1 MLRNGCPTD
10 RHCCSGRGVL
20 CFRRA
25 LYGTSLEIFA
35 PLTDVFRA
43 VIPNS
48 GFFGLE
54 RECAVIVQK
63 EKEKKAVVVRVRAA
77 WAGPD

>member
-1 MLRNGCPTD
+1 MAVLQTVIVVQAAEFFVLG
-10 RHCCSGRGVL
+10 GR
-20 CFRRA
+20 FT
-25 LYGTSLEIFA
+25 GTSLEIFA